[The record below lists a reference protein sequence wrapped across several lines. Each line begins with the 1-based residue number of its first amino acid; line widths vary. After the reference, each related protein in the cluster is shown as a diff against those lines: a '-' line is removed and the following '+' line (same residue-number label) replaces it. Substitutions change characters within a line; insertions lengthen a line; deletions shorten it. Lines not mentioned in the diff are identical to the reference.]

1 MTRTEKREE
10 KGSLKREERREITV
24 EDDEVTLYRVQDG
37 TTRKERV

>member
-24 EDDEVTLYRVQDG
+24 EDDEVRLYRVQDG
-37 TTRKERV
+37 TTRKEGV